1 MDLNG
6 IDIKGEDI
14 VVKIVLERFKRNYK
28 GNNK

>member
-14 VVKIVLERFKRNYK
+14 VVKIVLEEFKRNYK
-28 GNNK
+28 GNNN

>member
-28 GNNK
+28 GNNN